1 MKKKNEELQRT
12 LTTLQFLQTRLKGRL
27 RRKEDSLKNLK
38 DSLMKFEMEATTKIN
53 ELIIE
58 NEKQKLKISR
68 LRWWL
73 SITIIILIVAVV
85 FIIKRKANKHFVF

>member
-1 MKKKNEELQRT
+1 
-12 LTTLQFLQTRLKGRL
+12 
-27 RRKEDSLKNLK
+27 
-38 DSLMKFEMEATTKIN
+38 MKFEMEATTKIN